1 MDKIELIKQAK
12 NAYYNTGETIMSD
25 YEYDK
30 LVAEVGYEAVGAP
43 VLDSVKKINISG
55 KPMLS
60 LAKCHSAEEIKNFAK
75 GHNLV
80 ASVKCDGLSVR
91 IIYENGKMVSA
102 NTRGDG
108 LVGQDITEC
117 IKLFMNVPLEVSTKE
132 RLVVDGEAIIFQH
145 DFDEINKNGEFKN
158 PRNLAA
164 GTLASLDTSL
174 CRSRRLSFIAWD
186 VIEIDGNLPS
196 YFSRLKY
203 LINYGFAIVPIKGVP
218 LTELSLFELKDY
230 DDINKEIF
238 DIAKEKG
245 IPCDGVVWK
254 FNDIAYGESLGRT
267 ADHFNNGIAWKP
279 AIEEYE
285 TELIDIEWTMGR
297 TGVLT
302 PVAVYKDID
311 MDGSTCNRASLH
323 NLSVMNSVL
332 GTAYSGQLI
341 KVFKANMIIPQ
352 ISWAK
357 PLDMLDMLD
366 KGYKMLDEPCHCP
379 ICGGDTT
386 VKDNDGIKTLWCEN
400 SNCNGKLVNRIDYFI
415 GKKGID
421 VKGLS
426 KSTVEKLINWGWIGN
441 IKDIFSLSD
450 FKEEWKRKPGFGEKS
465 VNNILT
471 AIESAKHTTLE
482 QFIAGIGIPLI
493 GRTVAK
499 QICKKYHTWEEFQSA
514 IGSKWS
520 EFEGFGPEMERAI
533 NTFDYSESNEIHK
546 LLIFDEYNGSN
557 NNSTE
562 EHAEIPNLSGKTFC
576 ITGKVSIWKNRDEL
590 KAYIENAGGKVVGSM
605 SSKVDYLINNDST
618 STSAKNKAAQAAG
631 IPIITEEEFKEL

>member
-43 VLDSVKKINISG
+43 VLDNFKKIDISD

-60 LAKCHSAEEIKNFAK
+60 LDKCHTAEEIENFAK

-91 IIYENGKMVSA
+91 IIYEDGKIVSA

-108 LVGQDITEC
+108 LVGQDITEH
-117 IKLFMNVPLEVSTKE
+117 IKQFTNVPLVISTKE
-132 RLVVDGEAIIFQH
+132 RLVVDGEAVILQH

-196 YFSRLKY
+196 YFSRVKY
-203 LINYGFAIVPIKGVP
+203 LINYGFAIVPMKGVP
-218 LTELSLFELKDY
+218 LTVLSLFELKDY
-230 DDINKEIF
+230 DDINEEIF
-238 DIAKEKG
+238 NIAKKVG

-267 ADHFNNGIAWKP
+267 AHHFNNGIAWKP
-279 AIEEYE
+279 AIKEYE
-285 TELIDIEWTMGR
+285 TVLRDIEWTMGR
-297 TGVLT
+297 TGKIT
-302 PVAVYKDID
+302 PVAIYDEID
-311 MDGSTCNRASLH
+311 VDGSTCNRASLH
-323 NLSVMNSVL
+323 NVSVM
-332 GTAYSGQLI
+332 YSTLHTPFKNQKI
-341 KVFKANMIIPQ
+341 KIFEANEIIPQ
-352 ISWAK
+352 ISWADDAIQECDFEVPK
-357 PLDMLDMLD
+357 I
-366 KGYKMLDEPCHCP
+366 CP
-379 ICGGDTT
+379 ICGKPTE
-386 VKDNDGIKTLWCEN
+386 VRENDGIKTLWCIN
-400 SNCNGKLVNRIDYFI
+400 SQCDGKLVNRIDYFI

-426 KSTVEKLINWGWIGN
+426 KSTVEKLINWGWVGN
-441 IKDIFSLSD
+441 IKDIFSLSN
-450 FKEEWKRKPGFGEKS
+450 FKEEWKGKPGFGEKS

-533 NTFDYSESNEIHK
+533 NTFDYSESNEIYK
-546 LLIFDEYNGSN
+546 LLIFDEYDGSN
-557 NNSTE
+557 NNGTVSE
-562 EHAEIPNLSGKTFC
+562 YAEIPNLSGKTFC

-631 IPIITEEEFKEL
+631 IPIITEKEFKEL